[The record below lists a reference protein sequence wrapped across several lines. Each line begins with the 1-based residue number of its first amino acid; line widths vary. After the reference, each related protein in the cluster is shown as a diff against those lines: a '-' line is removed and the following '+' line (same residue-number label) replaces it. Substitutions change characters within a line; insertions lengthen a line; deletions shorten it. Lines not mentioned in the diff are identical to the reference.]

1 MTDNRTGFAE
11 INGARMYYEVA
22 GAGATV
28 TLIHAGIAD
37 TRMWDAQFAA
47 LAGRYRVIRY
57 DQRGYGQTTAPTMP
71 FSRVDDLSALLDQ
84 LGVERTALIGCS
96 MGGTLALDYTL
107 THPEQVAALV
117 TVASDPS
124 GYLPAGAPP
133 PLVMKLIEASEQG
146 DLEGMARAAVL
157 IWGVGENRQPEQVDQ
172 RVRDLI
178 YAMSLIG
185 FRNQAS
191 VGEERGIEPPAIER
205 LGEVHVPTLIIDGA
219 EDYPTTHT
227 AGELM
232 ARGIPGARRRLI
244 ADAAHLP
251 GLERPDELNRLL
263 LDFLRAALK

>member
-1 MTDNRTGFAE
+1 MTNQTGFAE
-11 INGARMYYEVA
+11 INGARVYYEVA
-22 GAGATV
+22 GAGEAV

-47 LAGRYRVIRY
+47 LEQQYRVIRY

-71 FSRVDDLSALLDQ
+71 FSRVDDLHALLDQ

-107 THPEQVAALV
+107 TYPQQVLALM

-124 GYLPAGAPP
+124 GYMPAGAPP
-133 PLVMKLIEASEQG
+133 PLVMKLIEASQRG
-146 DLEGMARAAVL
+146 DIEGMARAAVL
-157 IWGVGENRQPEQVDQ
+157 IWGAGENRQPEQVDQ

-191 VGEERGIEPPAIER
+191 VGAERSIDPPALER

-232 ARGIPGARRRLI
+232 ANGIPGARRVVI
-244 ADAAHLP
+244 AGAAHLP
-251 GLERPDELNRLL
+251 GLERPDEFNRIM
-263 LDFLRAALK
+263 LDFLSNAL